1 MKFDFKKIIPHLLV
15 LLVFVVAS
23 VAYFSPILNGKQIKQ
38 SDIAQYI
45 GMSKQFKDY
54 NKTAANESYWNDA
67 AFGGMPTYQLG
78 ANYPHNYIKKMDHLI
93 RFLPRPADYVFL
105 YFICFYILLLVLRVD
120 WRFALLGSLA
130 FGFSTYFIIILG
142 VGHNAKAHAIAY
154 MPLVLAGIFL
164 VFQKKYVFGFLL
176 TAFAMGLE
184 LNANHFQMTY
194 YLLLLVLVIGI
205 VFLVEAYK
213 TKQIPHFFKSVGI
226 LSVSV
231 ILALG
236 LNATNLMATSEYANF
251 STRSKSELTIN
262 ANGSA
267 KVNTNGLDK
276 GYITEY
282 SYGIG
287 ESLNV
292 FVPRLFGGS
301 NNEPIATDAVSV
313 QQMQRMF
320 KISKQ
325 EAQDFSGQLMY
336 WADQS
341 YVAAPAYIGAV
352 VIFLFVLALFL
363 VKGRMRRWVVIGGVL
378 VLLLS
383 WGKNFMFLTDLFID
397 YVPLYNKFRAVS
409 SIQVILEMIIPL
421 FAVFGLYRFVQ
432 DYESKEEKLKALK
445 YTVAITAGLSVLFYL
460 LKGSA
465 FNFVSPRDG
474 QLIESYGPD
483 FIKAIKEQRE
493 LLFTNDVLRTL
504 VFVLLAA
511 AALWLHLKDKLKE
524 NALLLVIGCLIVFDL
539 VGVDKRYVNQD
550 DFVNAREVNEP
561 FNMSSADKQILK
573 DESHYN
579 VLDLSGNPFN
589 SARASYFHNAFGG
602 YHAAKPKRASDLFEF
617 YVAKN
622 KISVV
627 NMLNIKYIIQEN
639 KGQHVALN
647 NPYANGNA
655 WFINTLNIV
664 ENSDEEIL
672 ALDTLNLKNEA
683 VISTRLSFLTT
694 KSYQKDSLA
703 KINLTSYKPNHLV
716 YESKNA
722 HDGFT
727 VFSEMYYEKG
737 WNATIDGVAVPIL
750 KVNYALRGLDI
761 PKGNHEIE
769 FKFEPQVIQ
778 TGSTI
783 TLATSILLLLLL
795 LGGLFFEKRK
805 SETK

>member
-1 MKFDFKKIIPHLLV
+1 MKFDFKKIIPHLVV

-54 NKTAANESYWNDA
+54 NKTATNESYWNDA

-105 YFICFYILLLVLRVD
+105 SFICFYILLLVLRVD

-142 VGHNAKAHAIAY
+142 VGHNSKAHAIAY
-154 MPLVLAGIFL
+154 MPLVLSGIFL
-164 VFQKKYVFGFLL
+164 VFQKKYIYGFLL
-176 TAFAMGLE
+176 TELAMGLE

-194 YLLLLVLVIGI
+194 YLLLLVLVIGF

-231 ILALG
+231 ILAIG
-236 LNATNLMATSEYANF
+236 LNATNLMATSEYADF

-262 ANGSA
+262 ANGTT
-267 KVNTNGLDK
+267 KENTNGLDK
-276 GYITEY
+276 DYITEY

-301 NNEPIATDAVSV
+301 NNEPIPKDAASV
-313 QQMQRMF
+313 KLIQSMF
-320 KISKQ
+320 NISNQ
-325 EAQDFSGQLMY
+325 EAKAFSGQLMY
-336 WADQS
+336 WGDQS

-363 VKGRMRRWVVIGGVL
+363 VKGRMRRWVVISGIL

-383 WGKNFMFLTDLFID
+383 WGKNFMFLTDMFID
-397 YVPLYNKFRAVS
+397 YVPFYNKFRAVS

-445 YTVAITAGLSVLFYL
+445 YTVVITAGLGILFYL
-460 LKGSA
+460 LKGSL

-474 QLIESYGPD
+474 QLIENYGPD

-493 LLFTNDVLRTL
+493 LLFTNDTLRTL
-504 VFVLLAA
+504 AFVLLAA
-511 AALWLHLKDKLKE
+511 TSLWMYLKDKLKE
-524 NALLLVIGCLIVFDL
+524 NAVLLVIGCLIVFDL

-561 FNMSSADKQILK
+561 FRMSQADTEILK
-573 DESHYN
+573 DKSHYR
-579 VLDLSGNPFN
+579 VLDLSTNPFN
-589 SARASYFHNAFGG
+589 SARTSYFHNAFGG

-627 NMLNIKYIIQEN
+627 NMLNIKYIIQDN
-639 KGQHVALN
+639 KGRKVALN

-664 ENSDEEIL
+664 ENSNEEIL
-672 ALDTLNLKNEA
+672 ALDKLDLKKVA
-683 VISTRLSFLTT
+683 VINSELHAAKT
-694 KSYQKDSLA
+694 YQKDSLA
-703 KINLTSYKPNHLV
+703 AINLTSYNPNHLIYDSNNV
-716 YESKNA
+716 N
-722 HDGFT
+722 DGFT
-727 VFSEMYYEKG
+727 VFSEMYYAKG
-737 WNATIDGVAVPIL
+737 WKATIDGVEAPIL

-761 PKGNHEIE
+761 PKGKHKIE
-769 FKFEPQVIQ
+769 FKFEPQVIK

-783 TLATSILLLLLL
+783 TLITSILLLLMLI
-795 LGGLFFEKRK
+795 GGLFFEKRK